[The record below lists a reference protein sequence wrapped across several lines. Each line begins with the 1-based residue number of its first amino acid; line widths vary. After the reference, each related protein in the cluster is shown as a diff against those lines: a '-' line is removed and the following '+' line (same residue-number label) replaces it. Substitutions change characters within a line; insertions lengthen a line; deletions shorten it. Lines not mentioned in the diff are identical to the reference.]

1 MFFSPFPHGT
11 CSLSVTVEYLAFRD
25 GPRSFRPD
33 SSCPAVL
40 RSSLSCLPISFTGLS
55 PCLAYLPMYFSYGPT
70 SRFLDCPLTPEYPP
84 VWAPPLSLATTYG
97 IVFTFFS
104 CRYLDVSVPCVLPSL
119 RYITFSSD
127 GFPHSDING
136 SFACLPLPVAFRR
149 LLRPSSPYSAQASSI
164 RSSLL
169 FLKFAFLSFLQL
181 FRKDLFFSFSD
192 LSSFV
197 IRFSMISS

>member
-1 MFFSPFPHGT
+1 
-11 CSLSVTVEYLAFRD
+11 
-25 GPRSFRPD
+25 
-33 SSCPAVL
+33 
-40 RSSLSCLPISFTGLS
+40 
-55 PCLAYLPMYFSYGPT
+55 MYFSYGPT
-70 SRFLDCPLTPEYPP
+70 FGFPDCPLTPEYPP

-181 FRKDLFFSFSD
+181 FRKDLFLSFSD